1 MASDMDNDGQMA
13 DDMDDNVS
21 GDMTDDV
28 AFSAHLLTGPF
39 QNQTTILGHFQPTIL
54 NQYTQYIK
62 KTPNIKQPIQTKN
75 HTGYLNNL
83 SELQHQI

>member
-1 MASDMDNDGQMA
+1 MAGDVDNDGHMA
-13 DDMDDNVS
+13 DDMDDDVS
-21 GDMTDDV
+21 GDMSDDV

-62 KTPNIKQPIQTKN
+62 KNTQHQIANQTKK